1 MISFRWTEAKSVFV
15 PELDAEHRNV
25 HDLAREVHTAII
37 SGVPAARFMPKLRCL
52 LAAAED
58 HFSHEEQLMKAAR
71 YSLIKWHT
79 RQHDTV
85 RRRAAVCLQRIEARD
100 SQAAEEL
107 LGFLSVWLNAHMAV
121 ADRMMAAVLRA
132 KSWSSAA

>member
-1 MISFRWTEAKSVFV
+1 MLSFRWTQAKSVFV

-25 HDLAREVHTAII
+25 HDLAREVHSSITA
-37 SGVPAARFMPKLRCL
+37 GVATELLMPRLRTL
-52 LAAAED
+52 LSAAED
-58 HFSHEEQLMKAAR
+58 HFAHEERLMKAAR

-85 RRRAAVCLQRIEARD
+85 RSRAGACIQRIED
-100 SQAAEEL
+100 GDPQAAEEL
-107 LGFLSVWLNAHMAV
+107 LTFLSGWLHDHMAV

-132 KSWSSAA
+132 KSWSRAA